1 MAYGYPGFID
11 LKKGFVS
18 LVGRKAVVGVE
29 LILLRKADFVLAR
42 SCIANVGDS
51 VIREKEIK
59 AALIDWLYARGM
71 VRDAVV
77 INEMVVA
84 NWARRADLALANGRL
99 YGFEIKSEFDSL
111 KRLPGQIESFRRHFD
126 KVTVVAASKFVPEIV
141 RSYPVEVGV
150 LEVYLKSGRVMFR
163 QIRPG
168 RIEEVK
174 EQQVIASLITRAE
187 IERLLRLESIKYENG
202 SSRKALLQYVDLVS
216 VKKLKAF
223 ALGCIK
229 ERYRDTFE
237 AFDMARGRDGSFDNL
252 SLLSKAE
259 SHRVA
264 LQSVEDMPRSYFK
277 DVVSENVRPVNIS
290 FLEEEFGALLDGVP
304 QTVLVR
310 KKRQIRSS

>member
-1 MAYGYPGFID
+1 MAISVPPIT
-11 LKKGFVS
+11 KWFVV
-18 LVGRKAVVGVE
+18 LVGRKAAVGVE
-29 LILLRKADFVLAR
+29 LISLRKADSVFAR
-42 SCIANVGDS
+42 SCIVNVGDS

-150 LEVYLKSGRVMFR
+150 LEVYLKSGRVTLR
-163 QIRPG
+163 QVRAG

-187 IERLLRLESIKYENG
+187 IERLLRLESIKFEAG
-202 SSRKALLQYVDLVS
+202 SSRKALLQYIDLIS
-216 VKKLKAF
+216 VKKLKTF
-223 ALGCIK
+223 ALECIK

-237 AFDMARGRDGSFDNL
+237 AFNVARGRDGSFGSL
-252 SLLSKAE
+252 PLLSKAE
-259 SHRVA
+259 SHRAA
-264 LQSVEDMPRSYFK
+264 LQCVENLPRSYFK
-277 DVVSENVRPVNIS
+277 EAVGENVRPVDIS
-290 FLEEEFGALLDGVP
+290 FLEKEFGALLDGVP

-310 KKRQIRSS
+310 RKR